1 MADYNSKKAR
11 FDTRLLKEQKEFF
24 ERAAALGGYRS
35 LSDFVIVTVQNRA
48 KEIIEANERVIVSE
62 DDKKIF
68 FDALVNPPSPDKNLL
83 KAKEEYLKLLDE

>member
-48 KEIIEANERVIVSE
+48 KEIIEANERVIASE

-68 FDALVNPPSPDKNLL
+68 FDALVNPPAPDKNLL
-83 KAKEEYLKLLDE
+83 IAKEEYLKLLDE